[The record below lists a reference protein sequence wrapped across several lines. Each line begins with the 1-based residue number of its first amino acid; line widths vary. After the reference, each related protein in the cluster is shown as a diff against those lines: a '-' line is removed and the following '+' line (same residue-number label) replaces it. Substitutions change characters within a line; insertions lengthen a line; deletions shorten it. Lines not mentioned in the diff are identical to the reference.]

1 MKKIIILMLCFMLS
15 VNVIGCQS
23 DEPSEPNDQ
32 GAEKLEKVTFILDWL
47 PNTNHTGIYTAIE
60 KGYFT
65 EEGLEIEIIQPTDV
79 DVNTLVGAGQG
90 DLGVSFQEQIT
101 MARTAKNPI
110 PLVAVAAIIQHN
122 TSGFAAPIDKNINS
136 PKDFEGKKYGGWGT
150 ELETAFL
157 KTLMKKDGADFDK
170 IEIFDVTGQD
180 FFMSVK
186 NDVDFRWI
194 FYGWDGIAA
203 QVKNFPI
210 SFIKLQDV
218 DPRLDFYTPV
228 LVTNENMIKNK
239 PDVIRKFLRAA
250 KKGYEYAIENPDK
263 AVEDLLKHA
272 PETDKDIAIK
282 SQEYLAKEYKKGN
295 ERWGEMKLDTWK
307 NFGQWMYEN
316 NLLQNEFNAEEA
328 FTNEFLPE

>member
-23 DEPSEPNDQ
+23 DKPSELDGQ

-60 KGYFT
+60 KGYFA

-263 AVEDLLKHA
+263 AVQDLLKHA